1 MGVRREEAAA
11 AGARKAMVAARVCGA
26 AIAKVFET
34 GSSGAA
40 AELVVV
46 SKAVEFVKSLWAME
60 EFCGVKFVGN
70 CYEQQGR

>member
-1 MGVRREEAAA
+1 MPYKKQ
-11 AGARKAMVAARVCGA
+11 KAIRSNKKDVIYDLMTDLGLFAVSAV
-26 AIAKVFET
+26 
-34 GSSGAA
+34 
-40 AELVVV
+40 LVVV